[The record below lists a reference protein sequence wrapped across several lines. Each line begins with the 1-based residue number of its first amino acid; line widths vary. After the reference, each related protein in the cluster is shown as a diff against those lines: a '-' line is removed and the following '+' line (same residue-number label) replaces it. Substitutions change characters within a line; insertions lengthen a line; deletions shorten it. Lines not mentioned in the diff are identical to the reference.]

1 MGLILKQNN
10 LSKRQLNQ
18 ETINRFIG
26 EILHFTLESLL
37 VCEKDIKTLFH
48 DKEFFTQK
56 ISFYLK
62 KALALYQEPIFGK
75 EEIEKNAKETLLKL
89 FEESEFKKLICK
101 VLKQAKNIYSE
112 VEGFLFDE
120 KTEDAKM
127 VRPDLI
133 IKSLSGWIIFE
144 FKLHQA
150 SDLRDED
157 QLKGYVSLLQKPY
170 PDVNISAYLIV
181 LEPFN
186 IIEITKKDASSYT
199 NSCQLSLF
207 ENLS

>member
-1 MGLILKQNN
+1 MGLILQQNN

-18 ETINRFIG
+18 ENINRFIG

-37 VCEKDIKTLFH
+37 VCEKDIKLLFH

-62 KALALYQEPIFGK
+62 KALALYQEPIFRK
-75 EEIEKNAKETLLKL
+75 EEIEEKARETLLKL
-89 FEESEFKKLICK
+89 FEEIEFKKLIFK
-101 VLKQAKNIYSE
+101 ALRQAKNIYSE
-112 VEGFLFDE
+112 VEGFLLDE
-120 KTEDAKM
+120 EKKDIKM

-133 IKSLSGWIIFE
+133 IKCSSGWVIFE

-157 QLKGYVSLLQKPY
+157 QLKGYVSLLQKLY
-170 PDVNISAYLIV
+170 PNVNISAYLIV

-186 IIEITKKDASSYT
+186 IVEINRKDASNSI

-207 ENLS
+207 ENLC